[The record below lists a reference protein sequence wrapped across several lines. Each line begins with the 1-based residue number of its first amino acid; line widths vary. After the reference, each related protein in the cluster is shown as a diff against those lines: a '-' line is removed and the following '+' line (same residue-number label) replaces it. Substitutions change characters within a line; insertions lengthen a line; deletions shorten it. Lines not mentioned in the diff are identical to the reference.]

1 MNSKK
6 YSMETN
12 SIDVFCSYQSE
23 SLSVVEKI
31 VNILEGY
38 DVKCWYAARD
48 CQENHAR
55 EIIAMIKQCKVFL
68 LFEDCNVA
76 TEPRGDILNEVN
88 MACTLYN
95 RGKIKIIRLK
105 LTDNELESTDLV
117 YYVGRIQH
125 TNFFNRSMQ
134 ESTNELLFKIS
145 DIIGKNLLHVTQEPK
160 EVREKNAYFQST
172 DTKEIERL
180 KVQQQLLKT
189 FDADVYDRLLEGKH
203 DLVVLDVGSNNGSL
217 VMDRLGRREEVKKI
231 IALEI
236 DAETVKFA
244 NEKYQGQKIDFYC
257 LDIES
262 KDFLDSLYQIME
274 ENEIEAFDFINISMI
289 LLHVENPERLLW
301 KLRKVL
307 KPNGDVFIRDIDD
320 GFNIAYPDPQ
330 DVFKKTMEIC
340 ARSKES
346 GYRKSGREIYSL
358 LHNTRYTNIK
368 LEKQGINN
376 IGMSL
381 EEKEAF
387 FNTYFSFII
396 IDAKTHMLDNPAD
409 LTAKNE
415 YEWLDDNFDELE
427 EAFYQNSFFFNLGF
441 VIFTA
446 KK

>member
-1 MNSKK
+1 
-6 YSMETN
+6 METN
-12 SIDVFCSYQSE
+12 SIDVFCSYQTE
-23 SLSVVEKI
+23 SLSIVEKI
-31 VNILEGY
+31 VGVLEGY
-38 DVKCWYAARD
+38 KVKCWYAARD
-48 CQENHAR
+48 CKENHAR

-68 LFEDCNVA
+68 LFEDSNVA
-76 TEPRGDILNEVN
+76 TDPRGDILNEVN

-105 LTDNELESTDLV
+105 LTENELESTDLV

-145 DIIGKNLLHVTQEPK
+145 DIIGKNLLHINQEHK
-160 EVREKNAYFQST
+160 EVREKNAYFQGS

-231 IALEI
+231 IAVEI
-236 DAETVKFA
+236 DAETVKLA

-262 KDFLDSLYQIME
+262 KDFLDSLCQIMD

-307 KPNGDVFIRDIDD
+307 KTNGDVFIRDIDD

-358 LHNTRYTNIK
+358 LYNTRYSNIK

-396 IDAKTHMLDNPAD
+396 VDAKTHMLDNPAD
-409 LTAKNE
+409 LTAKKE
-415 YEWLDDNFDELE
+415 YEWLYDNFDELE

>member
-1 MNSKK
+1 MKENL
-6 YSMETN
+6 
-12 SIDVFCSYQSE
+12 IDVFCSYQTE
-23 SLSVVEKI
+23 SLSHVEKI
-31 VNILEGY
+31 VAILEGY
-38 DVKCWYAARD
+38 GVKCWYAARD
-48 CQENHAR
+48 CRENHAR

-68 LFEDCNVA
+68 LFEDSNVA

-105 LTDNELESTDLV
+105 LTDNDLESADLV

-134 ESTNELLFKIS
+134 ESTQELLFKIS
-145 DIIGKNLLHVTQEPK
+145 DIIGKNLLNIAHDSTK
-160 EVREKNAYFQST
+160 EVREKNTYFQSS

-189 FDADVYDRLLEGKH
+189 FDKDIYDKLVTGKK
-203 DLVVLDVGSNNGSL
+203 DLVVLDIGSNDGTL
-217 VMDRLGRREEVKKI
+217 VMERLGSRSEVQKI
-231 IALEI
+231 IAIEI
-236 DAETVKFA
+236 DEDTVKKA
-244 NEKYQGQKIDFYC
+244 NEQYKDQNIEFYS
-257 LDIES
+257 LDIEN
-262 KDFLDSLYQIME
+262 KDFLEELYLIMDK
-274 ENEIEAFDFINISMI
+274 NSIEAFDFINISMV

-307 KPNGDVFIRDIDD
+307 KNNGDIFIRDIDD
-320 GFNIAYPDPQ
+320 GFNVAYPDPQ

-340 ARSKES
+340 ANSKES

-358 LHNTRYTNIK
+358 LHKSKYTNIK
-368 LEKQGINN
+368 FEKQGITTV
-376 IGMSL
+376 GMSM

-396 IDAKTHMLDNPAD
+396 IDAKTHMLNNPAD
-409 LTAKNE
+409 VKVKKE
-415 YEWLDDNFDELE
+415 YNWLEDNYDELE
-427 EAFYQNSFFFNLGF
+427 EAFYQNDFFFNLGF